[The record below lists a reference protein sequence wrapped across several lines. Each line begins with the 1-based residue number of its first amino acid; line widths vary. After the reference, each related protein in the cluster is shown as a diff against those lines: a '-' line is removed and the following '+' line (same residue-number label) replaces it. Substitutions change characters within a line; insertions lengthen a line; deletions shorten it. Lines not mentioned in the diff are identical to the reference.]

1 MIIAKKE
8 TDRYSNINALNEE
21 YEHITI
27 LKIKVIDISQGDLE
41 EFFDNELTDNDSEEN
56 YFSYGIST
64 GWDGELFCIDVE
76 KFTEGLEEWL
86 KSEIE
91 EEPDEDDQSYY
102 VTLVKKLIK
111 DLAKYIGYDFYFEVD
126 KK

>member
-8 TDRYSNINALNEE
+8 TERYSNMLNADE

-27 LKIKVIDISQGDLE
+27 LKIKVTDISQADLE
-41 EFFDNELTDNDSEEN
+41 EFFDNELIDNDPEEN

-64 GWDGELFCIDVE
+64 GWDGELYCIDIE
-76 KFTEGLEEWL
+76 KFTDGLEEWL
-86 KSEIE
+86 KSEVE
-91 EEPDEDDQSYY
+91 EEPDEEDQSYY

-111 DLAKYIGYDFYFEVD
+111 DLVKYIGYDFYFEVD